1 MAMMPAAVVMP
12 PPLSAVPASAQ
23 PMAQAQPMSAKPMS
37 ASAQPMDSDDDDVPI
52 ARLKPKPS
60 SSSKNNDAKKE
71 RASAQ
76 LRHRSSPSVHLLL
89 QRKLGEVTKTVA
101 AAAAEAL
108 MALELASLSTAKPT
122 FQFNG
127 RLSRA
132 QGRTRWVGGKP
143 TYLELNSQSLSQV
156 TGLDIYRTLLHEIA
170 HVLAGPK
177 ARHGPAWRSIVY
189 RIGGEPRRHCL
200 RPHLVMRSRL
210 TCTLHPEEHVLSRAL
225 TSRPEWRKF
234 VGKPCPRC
242 RTGEVGR
249 IIRQRLSIPK
259 AAAR

>member
-23 PMAQAQPMSAKPMS
+23 AMSAKPM
-37 ASAQPMDSDDDDVPI
+37 AQDSDDDDVPI
-52 ARLKPKPS
+52 ARLKSKPS

-71 RASAQ
+71 RATAQ

-108 MALELASLSTAKPT
+108 MALELASMSTPKPT

-234 VGKPCPRC
+234 VNKPCPRC
-242 RTGEVGR
+242 RAGAGEVGL
-249 IIRQRLSIPK
+249 ITRQRLSVPK
-259 AAAR
+259 AR